1 MTARRRDLGTPID
14 RRTMLRGALALSAA
28 GGLGGVLAACG
39 SSGSSASSSSTAAA
53 ASSGPAG
60 IAAKKDG
67 STLDLFAWQ
76 GYFAPSTISGFEK
89 QYGITVNQTYITSGD
104 DELQKVVAGLPFDVA
119 IANSENLSQIIA
131 AGLLRPLDH
140 ANLSNW
146 SQVSSYFNNPYYD
159 PGAKYSVGYAMAP
172 LGIVYR
178 TDVFP
183 SLTGSWS
190 DMWNFAAK
198 APGRVY
204 MLDDMQISLSIA
216 LMHLGLPIN
225 NPSQS
230 DLNAAADA
238 LLALKPK
245 LAGFVSV
252 NTIQTIA
259 SGQAAM
265 MPTYTGNVYTALSQA
280 KNPGTIKFE
289 LCQQGQ
295 LFNSDTMTIT
305 SKAAHPGNG
314 MLFINYMLAAAN
326 MTANVDYIGYPVG
339 TAAGLSSYTTLVKD
353 HPWLGVGTDLLSK
366 PSAWEQGLSET
377 ERPLWTSAWL
387 KVQS

>member
-1 MTARRRDLGTPID
+1 MNTDLS
-14 RRTMLRGALALSAA
+14 RRTMLRGSLGAA
-28 GGLGGVLAACG
+28 VVGLIAGC
-39 SSGSSASSSSTAAA
+39 SSGGSGGSGGTTSSAS
-53 ASSGPAG
+53 AG
-60 IAAKKDG
+60 IKAAKDG

-76 GYFAPSTISGFEK
+76 GYFAPSAISGFEK
-89 QYGITVNQTYITSGD
+89 KYGITVNQTYITSGD

-119 IANSENLSQIIA
+119 IANSEYLSQIIP
-131 AGLLRPLDH
+131 AGLLRPLNH
-140 ANLSNW
+140 GYLSNW

-159 PGAKYSVGYAMAP
+159 PGAKYSVPYAMAP

-183 SLTGSWS
+183 SLSGSWS
-190 DMWNFAAK
+190 DMWTHASQ

-216 LMHLGLPIN
+216 LMHLGLPIV
-225 NPSQS
+225 NPTQD
-230 DLNAAADA
+230 DLNAAANA
-238 LLALKPK
+238 LLEIKPH

-259 SGQAAM
+259 SGQDAL

-289 LCQQGQ
+289 LCKEGQ

-314 MLFINYMLAAAN
+314 MLFINYMLAPEN
-326 MTANVDYIGYPVG
+326 MTANINYIGYPVG
-339 TAAGLSSYTTLVKD
+339 TTTGLAAYNKLVAQY
-353 HPWLGVGTDLLSK
+353 PWLSVGTDLLSE
-366 PSAWEQGLSET
+366 PSHWEVGLT
-377 ERPLWTSAWL
+377 ESSRPMWNSAWL
-387 KVQS
+387 KVQA

>member
-1 MTARRRDLGTPID
+1 MTTRRAGAGIPID
-14 RRTMLRGALALSAA
+14 RRTMLRGTLTLGAA
-28 GGLGGVLAACG
+28 GGLGSLLAACG
-39 SSGSSASSSSTAAA
+39 SSSSASSAAAA

-60 IAAKKDG
+60 IPAKKDG
-67 STLDLFAWQ
+67 ATLDLFAWE
-76 GYFAPSTISGFEK
+76 GYFAPSAISGFEK
-89 QYGITVNQTYITSGD
+89 QYGIKVNQTYITSGD

-119 IANSENLSQIIA
+119 IANSENLQQIIA
-131 AGLLRPLDH
+131 AGLLRPLNH

-146 SQVSSYFNNPYYD
+146 SQVDSYFNNPYYD

-172 LGIVYR
+172 MGIVYR

-183 SLTGSWS
+183 TLTGSWT
-190 DMWNFAAK
+190 DMWTYAPK

-216 LMHLGLPIN
+216 LMHLGKPIV
-225 NPSQS
+225 NPTQA
-230 DLNAAADA
+230 DLDAAADA
-238 LLALKPK
+238 LLSLKPH

-252 NTIQTIA
+252 NTIQQIA
-259 SGQAAM
+259 SGQAAL

-289 LCQQGQ
+289 LCKEGQ

-305 SKAAHPGNG
+305 AKAAHPGNG
-314 MLFINYMLAAAN
+314 MLFINYMLAEANMAAN
-326 MTANVDYIGYPVG
+326 VNYIGYPVG
-339 TAAGLSSYTTLVKD
+339 TTTGMSTYATLVKD
-353 HPWLGVGTDLLSK
+353 HPWLVVGTDLLSK
-366 PSAWEQGLSET
+366 PSAWEQGLT
-377 ERPLWTSAWL
+377 EANRPMWTSAWL